1 MQAPRWVDVDDG
13 LPKLPQ
19 LRPSLVVAKPRSLE
33 EKQTLEFKGR
43 VVNLRRVLLAKNLQN
58 AREEARQRNFE
69 VGQEVRD
76 TMDHLLGRD
85 ISAALATVRLADG
98 TEVRAMA
105 EQLSN
110 VLVKELNDGN
120 VRTRDQSDV
129 PGPMVEHAAW
139 MKLWREINIEG
150 RLFYHQF
157 MATLRS
163 KLQIKLGKFGSKER
177 EKKLAD
183 LQGLWCTICAGKF
196 RETAGDEDFAGDVKP
211 FLVLS
216 EFLAFMKSGSQ
227 QWDGRL
233 QMQLADEDGSGS
245 AMSDAVPGW
254 RARVVAQNRLAA
266 EAVRESRPN
275 RQRVGVDGRRLL
287 IDGMSSPV
295 WRNMMANEVQA
306 AKDEQ
311 QRHLSSTIN
320 ARISNQRI
328 ESWLTVVKD
337 AVSDDGRLAFDD
349 VSSIMR
355 EHVKLNA
362 DELQLLRRV
371 WKAIDPECTGS
382 VTVAAFGTF
391 MQLGAA
397 KHVGS
402 SDGSRARV
410 VAEKESRI
418 SRSHAANRAMPIGP
432 APADR
437 TPSKAPSGSLSTDSA
452 RTLVKNPEPCSASA
466 SAPGQGPTPNA
477 SERARAKIGSG
488 TARTK
493 LSQPHKA
500 VRSQAGA
507 PPTSEA
513 GSSRASAETSAS
525 PVPQSPITNV
535 SPAARVRSDQPRKSG
550 WANRLR

>member
-33 EKQTLEFKGR
+33 EKQTLEYKGR

-418 SRSHAANRAMPIGP
+418 SRSHAANRAKAQQAQLNVEAERLEKAIAQMDSPQERPRRRASRQPSSKP
-432 APADR
+432 ALLELEERRQQATTDR
-437 TPSKAPSGSLSTDSA
+437 SHL
-452 RTLVKNPEPCSASA
+452 
-466 SAPGQGPTPNA
+466 
-477 SERARAKIGSG
+477 ERLLYEERDDQTFYLGAA
-488 TARTK
+488 TAREHRQK
-493 LSQPHKA
+493 
-500 VRSQAGA
+500 GA
-507 PPTSEA
+507 QMRRLGE
-513 GSSRASAETSAS
+513 RFRF
-525 PVPQSPITNV
+525 PV
-535 SPAARVRSDQPRKSG
+535 
-550 WANRLR
+550 LRT

>member
-1 MQAPRWVDVDDG
+1 MQAPCWVDVDDS

-110 VLVKELNDGN
+110 VLVKELNDGD
-120 VRTRDQSDV
+120 VRMRDQSDV
-129 PGPMVEHAAW
+129 PGPMMEHAAW

-196 RETAGDEDFAGDVKP
+196 RETAGDEDFAGKIKP

-275 RQRVGVDGRRLL
+275 RQRVGVDGRRL
-287 IDGMSSPV
+287 IDGKSSPV

-355 EHVKLNA
+355 EQVKLNA

-418 SRSHAANRAMPIGP
+418 SRSHAANRAKAQQAQLNDEAERLEQAIAQVESPQERPRRRASRQPSSKP
-432 APADR
+432 ALLELEERRQQATTDR
-437 TPSKAPSGSLSTDSA
+437 SHL
-452 RTLVKNPEPCSASA
+452 
-466 SAPGQGPTPNA
+466 
-477 SERARAKIGSG
+477 ERLLYEERGDQTFYLGAA
-488 TARTK
+488 TAREHRK
-493 LSQPHKA
+493 M
-500 VRSQAGA
+500 GA
-507 PPTSEA
+507 QMRRLGE
-513 GSSRASAETSAS
+513 RFRY
-525 PVPQSPITNV
+525 PV
-535 SPAARVRSDQPRKSG
+535 
-550 WANRLR
+550 LRT